1 MNIVIAGGGTAGW
14 LAAYIFSEYQPSIHN
29 ITVIESSEIGIIG
42 AGEGST
48 GLLYDLLAGHL
59 FQGSANVNDFIDFTD
74 GTQKFGID
82 FKNWTPAG
90 DSFFAPIDASP
101 HFHRNP
107 DLVFNYV
114 LSHFDKNDIHKASHI
129 GQGYTRKKMPRGPF
143 ALHFDGTKAGG
154 YFKSLLPNVS
164 CIDAKIDDVVLDSKG
179 NISTLTLS
187 NGDIVVGDLFIDATG
202 FARVLMKELGVGWE
216 SYKENLPVDRA
227 MPFVLEYDEKEDFP
241 EPLTT
246 AHALSSGW
254 MWQIPLQT
262 RMGCGYVYSSKFISD
277 EDAQKEIETLLGR
290 SIKPIKFISFE
301 SGRSEQLWANNC
313 VAVGLAGAFSE
324 PLEATSIHTTILQLT
339 VLAVNH
345 LTETPETTHTDANRS
360 SYNRKF
366 TRLYDHYRDFLV
378 MHYQGGRTDSD
389 FWKHI
394 SSGATTTPF
403 VEEIKKLSKTHLPTY
418 IHYEE
423 YWSSS
428 SALWNWVLAGLGVLT
443 EEVALKEL
451 TNTNRLEQA
460 SYEYAEFMGY
470 YRAMDFGDGHPF
482 KIFKTNLAKL
492 QQLPNNTTPR

>member
-1 MNIVIAGGGTAGW
+1 
-14 LAAYIFSEYQPSIHN
+14 
-29 ITVIESSEIGIIG
+29 
-42 AGEGST
+42 
-48 GLLYDLLAGHL
+48 
-59 FQGSANVNDFIDFTD
+59 
-74 GTQKFGID
+74 
-82 FKNWTPAG
+82 
-90 DSFFAPIDASP
+90 
-101 HFHRNP
+101 
-107 DLVFNYV
+107 
-114 LSHFDKNDIHKASHI
+114 
-129 GQGYTRKKMPRGPF
+129 
-143 ALHFDGTKAGG
+143 
-154 YFKSLLPNVS
+154 
-164 CIDAKIDDVVLDSKG
+164 
-179 NISTLTLS
+179 
-187 NGDIVVGDLFIDATG
+187 
-202 FARVLMKELGVGWE
+202 
-216 SYKENLPVDRA
+216 
-227 MPFVLEYDEKEDFP
+227 
-241 EPLTT
+241 
-246 AHALSSGW
+246 
-254 MWQIPLQT
+254 
-262 RMGCGYVYSSKFISD
+262 MGCGYVYSSKFISD

-301 SGRSEQLWANNC
+301 SGRSEQLWAKNC

-345 LTETPETTHTDANRS
+345 LTETPETTHTEANRS

-389 FWKHI
+389 FWRHI

-403 VEEIKKLSKTHLPTY
+403 VEEVKELSKTHLPTY

-428 SALWNWVLAGLGVLT
+428 SALWNWVLAGLGILT

-492 QQLPNNTTPR
+492 QQLPKRSKPD